1 MYHNDFEPFERNTEN
16 LTESEP
22 MSAYGQPQQTAPG
35 YTPQHGS
42 YAEEPVHYE
51 PYNAAAEPQGGGYA
65 EEPVPN
71 ESYNTA
77 GEPQGRKKKK
87 AKKTVGVVA
96 AAVAAGV
103 MLSGVAGFGGSYSK
117 RQK

>member
-51 PYNAAAEPQGGGYA
+51 PYNTTAEPQGGSYA
-65 EEPVPN
+65 EANRRAEKRRNPKRRSASWQRLSRQASCCPALPD
-71 ESYNTA
+71 S
-77 GEPQGRKKKK
+77 
-87 AKKTVGVVA
+87 A
-96 AAVAAGV
+96 AATCFR
-103 MLSGVAGFGGSYSK
+103 S
-117 RQK
+117 